1 MADPYGFVEDCGSV
15 TKADAQEL
23 YTFMSECRNGDQQ
36 EEILE
41 RLIEK
46 AVQ

>member
-1 MADPYGFVEDCGSV
+1 MADPYGYGSV
-15 TKADAQEL
+15 TNADAQEL
-23 YTFMSECRNGDQQ
+23 YTFMSEVRKRDQQ
-36 EEILE
+36 DENLE